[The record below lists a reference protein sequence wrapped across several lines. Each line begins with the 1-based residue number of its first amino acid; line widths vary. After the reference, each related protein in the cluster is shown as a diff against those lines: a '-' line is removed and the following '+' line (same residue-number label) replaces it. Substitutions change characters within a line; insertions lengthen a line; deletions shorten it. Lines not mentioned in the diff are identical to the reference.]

1 MDIYLGRQAIYDAN
15 KKLVAYE
22 ILFRNSTINKFS
34 ADIDEEKATMKLISN
49 CNTIGLD
56 KLTNNKKAFINFPQ
70 GSLLKDVATLL
81 PKNIVVIEILETVE
95 PNRDVITY
103 LTELKKKGYKI
114 ALDDVIDNNKVNEF
128 KDLIDIY
135 KIDFINT
142 TQVIRKEL
150 IKDIKKVNPNAVLVA
165 EKVETEEE
173 VVEAKENG
181 YKLFQGF
188 YFSKPTMIFGKD
200 VPVRNL
206 TCFNIMIE
214 LLNDDFS
221 VDSIE
226 DIIKSDVG
234 VSYKLLKFLNSATF
248 AFVQKIK
255 SIKQAIA
262 LLGKNEL
269 KKWLALILISEMNN
283 GQDEEITKDTILRS
297 RFCELIEE
305 KIQPN
310 KKSEAF
316 MVGLFSNLD
325 LFINKDMNEIM
336 NDLPIEDEV
345 KNALLGDECQLRD
358 VLELVLAYEHM
369 EIEKIDFYVQ
379 KLGFNNAE
387 LANIYMESLE
397 WVNKLLLSI

>member
-142 TQVIRKEL
+142 TQAIRKEL

>member
-81 PKNIVVIEILETVE
+81 PKDIVVIEILETVE
-95 PNRDVITY
+95 PNRDVIMY
-103 LTELKKKGYKI
+103 LTELKEKGYKI
-114 ALDDVIDNNKVNEF
+114 ALDDVIDNIKVNEF

-142 TQVIRKEL
+142 TQETRKSL
-150 IKDIKKVNPNAVLVA
+150 IKEIREVNPNAILVA

-173 VVEAKENG
+173 VIEAKENG

-214 LLNDDFS
+214 LLNEDFNINT
-221 VDSIE
+221 IE
-226 DIIKSDVG
+226 EIIKSDVG
-234 VSYKLLKFLNSATF
+234 VSYKLLKFLNSA
-248 AFVQKIK
+248 AFGFLQKIK

-269 KKWLALILISEMNN
+269 KKWLALILISEMNS

-305 KIQPN
+305 KTHSN

-316 MVGLFSNLD
+316 LVGLFSNLD
-325 LFINKDMNEIM
+325 LFINKDMSEIVSE
-336 NDLPIEDEV
+336 LPIEDEV
-345 KNALLGDECQLRD
+345 KNALLGHDGELKD
-358 VLELVLAYEHM
+358 VLELALAYEHM
-369 EIEKIDFYVQ
+369 EVEKIDFYVE
-379 KLGFNNAE
+379 KLGIDNAE
-387 LANIYMESLE
+387 LADVYMESLE
-397 WVNKLLLSI
+397 WVNKLLAIM

>member
-81 PKNIVVIEILETVE
+81 PKDIVVIEILETVE
-95 PNRDVITY
+95 PNRDVIMY
-103 LTELKKKGYKI
+103 LTELKEKGYKI
-114 ALDDVIDNNKVNEF
+114 ALDDVIDNIKVNEF

-142 TQVIRKEL
+142 TQETRKSL
-150 IKDIKKVNPNAVLVA
+150 IKEIREVNPNAILVA

-173 VVEAKENG
+173 VIEAKENG

-214 LLNDDFS
+214 LLNEDFNINT
-221 VDSIE
+221 IE
-226 DIIKSDVG
+226 EIIKSDVG
-234 VSYKLLKFLNSATF
+234 VSYKLLKFLNSA
-248 AFVQKIK
+248 AFGFLQKIK

-269 KKWLALILISEMNN
+269 KKWLALILISEMNS

-305 KIQPN
+305 KTHSN

-316 MVGLFSNLD
+316 LVVLFSNLD
-325 LFINKDMNEIM
+325 LFINKDMSEIVSE
-336 NDLPIEDEV
+336 LPIEDEV
-345 KNALLGDECQLRD
+345 KNALLGHDGELKD
-358 VLELVLAYEHM
+358 VLELALAYEHM
-369 EIEKIDFYVQ
+369 EVEKIDFYVE
-379 KLGFNNAE
+379 KLGIDNAE
-387 LANIYMESLE
+387 LADVYMESLE
-397 WVNKLLLSI
+397 WVNKLLAIM

>member
-1 MDIYLGRQAIYDAN
+1 MDIYLGRQAIYDAK

-56 KLTNNKKAFINFPQ
+56 KLTNNKRAFINFPQ

-95 PNRDVITY
+95 PNRDVIVY
-103 LTELKKKGYKI
+103 LTELKEKGYKI
-114 ALDDVIDNNKVNEF
+114 ALDDVIDNIKVNEF

-142 TQVIRKEL
+142 TKETRKKL
-150 IKDIKKVNPNAVLVA
+150 IKDIKKINPNAVLVA

-173 VVEAKENG
+173 VIEAKENG

-214 LLNDDFS
+214 LLNDDFN
-221 VDSIE
+221 VDTIE

-283 GQDEEITKDTILRS
+283 GQDDEITKDTILRS

-305 KIQPN
+305 KIQP
-310 KKSEAF
+310 KKKPQAF

-325 LFINKDMNEIM
+325 LFMNKDMSEIM
-336 NDLPIEDEV
+336 NELPIEDEV
-345 KNALLGDECQLRD
+345 KCALLGDECQLKD
-358 VLELVLAYEHM
+358 ILELALAYEHM
-369 EIEKIDFYVQ
+369 EVEKIDFYVQ
-379 KLGFNNAE
+379 KLGFDNAE
-387 LANIYMESLE
+387 LANVYMESLE
-397 WVNKLLLSI
+397 WVNKLLLSM